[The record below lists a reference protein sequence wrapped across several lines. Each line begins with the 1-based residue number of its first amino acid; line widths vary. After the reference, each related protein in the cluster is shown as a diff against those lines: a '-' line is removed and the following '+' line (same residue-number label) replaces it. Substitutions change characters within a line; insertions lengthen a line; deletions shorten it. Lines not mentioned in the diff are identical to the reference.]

1 MNKTWKRQVFR
12 HTALYT
18 AILMFSHTGG
28 GGGAQAQTQT
38 QTHKYAI
45 VMNGQN
51 LPEVK
56 WGQDYKKLA
65 QKSNER
71 QFTHTTNFHI
81 KKNVTLSFN
90 NIDEVVAEKKDV
102 VVFGTA
108 TYLPPYG
115 KVSGFDADK
124 LKKRGDALGWIKTT
138 KPGLVGYSYEGVT
151 CQNNYNNASSGCP
164 ELIYKTQFS
173 FGQQGLKKKT
183 TGGLDIAEDKSRDNS
198 PIYKLQDYP
207 GLGVSFNLSSES
219 LVKSIKYNK
228 IISSFSEGVTQQN
241 GTQNQHKDKNLV
253 YTTGDYQYKN
263 KYSSRYVGQ
272 NEHSAI
278 AFYLNAKL
286 HLLDKKNIKN
296 IAQGKTV
303 NLGTLKSYV
312 EPTAEWKNK
321 RQNYFQ
327 GNWTFEDKG
336 TVSVKLK
343 LPEVKAGRCVNKNN
357 PNPNAKAPS
366 PALTAPALWFGPVQN
381 GKVQMYSAS
390 VSTYPDSSSSQIFL
404 QNLSRKDDTS
414 KPGRY
419 SLKPLSTSEIKS
431 KEPNFTGRQT
441 IIRLDGRVQ
450 QIKLGQSNNEV
461 VGFNGNSNNAT
472 FGIVSEGS
480 FMPDT
485 SEWKKVLLPWTVRVF
500 ADDSKFK
507 EFNKEEKDN
516 KPKYSQKYRS
526 RDNGKRERNLGDIV
540 NSPIVAV
547 GGYLATSANDGMV
560 HIFKKGNGGD
570 ERNYSLKLS
579 YIPGTMPRKDIENKD
594 STLAKELRAF
604 AEKGYVGD
612 RYGVDGGFVLRQV
625 NLNGKDHVFMFGA
638 MGFGGRGAYALDL
651 TKADGSDPTKA
662 SLFDVKDNGNN
673 GNNGNNRVEL
683 GYTVGTPQIGKT
695 HNGKYAAFLASGY
708 ATKKIDDPTNKT
720 ALYVYDLENNGNLI
734 KKIEVK
740 DGKGGLSSPTL
751 VDKDLDGT
759 VDIAYAG
766 DRGGKMYRFDL
777 SGQSPDQ
784 WTVRPIFEGT
794 KPITSAPA
802 ISQLKDK
809 RVVIFGTGSDLSE
822 EDVDN
827 MEEQYIYGIFDD
839 DTATTGTV
847 NFSGSGGGLL
857 EQVLSRDNDNKTL
870 FLTDY
875 KRSDGSGSKG
885 WVVKLKDG
893 QRVTVKPTVVL
904 RTAFVTIRKY
914 NDGGCGAETA
924 ILGINTADGGKLTKK
939 SARPI
944 VPDANKDVAQYS
956 GHKQTTKGKSIPIG
970 CMQKGNE
977 IVCPNGYVYD
987 KPVNVRYLDE
997 KKTDG
1002 FSTTA
1007 DGDAGG
1013 SGIDPA
1019 GKRSGKNNRCF
1030 SQKGVRTLLMNDLD
1044 SLDITGPTCGMKRI
1058 SWREVFY

>member
-1 MNKTWKRQVFR
+1 MNKTLKRRVFR
-12 HTALYT
+12 HTALYA

-28 GGGAQAQTQT
+28 GGAQAQTRQ
-38 QTHKYAI
+38 YAI
-45 VMNGQN
+45 IMNEGNQ
-51 LPEVK
+51 PEVQWNGSYSIK
-56 WGQDYKKLA
+56 DKDRKREY
-65 QKSNER
+65 
-71 QFTHTTNFHI
+71 THHNHSRGGSS
-81 KKNVTLSFN
+81 VSFN
-90 NIDEVVAEKKDV
+90 NSDELVSQQSGTA
-102 VVFGTA
+102 VFGTA

-115 KVSGFDADK
+115 KVSGFDADG
-124 LKKRGDALGWIKTT
+124 LNKRGNAAGWIRTT
-138 KPGLVGYSYEGVT
+138 RIALAGYSYEGVV
-151 CQNNYNNASSGCP
+151 CRSGTDCP
-164 ELIYKTQFS
+164 KLVYKTRFS
-173 FGQQGLKKKT
+173 FDNPDLVKNAGR
-183 TGGLDIAEDKSRDNS
+183 LDRHTDPSRENS
-198 PIYKLQDYP
+198 PIYKLKDYP
-207 GLGVSFNLSSES
+207 WLGVSFNLGAEGTTKDGKTINK
-219 LVKSIKYNK
+219 LV
-228 IISSFSEGVTQQN
+228 SSFDEKNSSN
-241 GTQNQHKDKNLV
+241 NNLV
-253 YTTGDYQYKN
+253 YTTEGRDISLGDWQREKTAMAY
-263 KYSSRYVGQ
+263 
-272 NEHSAI
+272 
-278 AFYLNAKL
+278 YLNAKL
-286 HLLDKKNIKN
+286 HLLDKKGIKDITN
-296 IAQGKTV
+296 KTV
-303 NLGTLKSYV
+303 QLGVLRPSIDVRLQRNTGLAGLLNFWASWDIKDNGQI
-312 EPTAEWKNK
+312 P
-321 RQNYFQ
+321 
-327 GNWTFEDKG
+327 
-336 TVSVKLK
+336 VKLG
-343 LPEVKAGRCVNKNN
+343 LPEVKAGRCINANN
-357 PNPNAKAPS
+357 PNKSTKAPS

-381 GKVQMYSAS
+381 GKMEMYSAS
-390 VSTYPDSSSSQIFL
+390 VSTYPDSSSSRIFL
-404 QNLSRKDDTS
+404 QNLKRKNDPN

-419 SLKPLSTSEIKS
+419 SLADLSASEIKS

-441 IIRLDGRVQ
+441 IIRLDGGVRHIQ
-450 QIKLGQSNNEV
+450 LDRNNEV
-461 VGFNGNSNNAT
+461 TSFNGDNGT
-472 FGIVSEGS
+472 FGIVKDLGVD
-480 FMPDT
+480 PDT
-485 SEWKKVLLPWTVRVF
+485 NEWKKVLLPWTVR
-500 ADDSKFK
+500 ASNNDNQFK
-507 EFNKEEKDN
+507 TFNQEEKDG
-516 KPKYSQKYRS
+516 KPKYSQKYRIRTKEDDNDKP
-526 RDNGKRERNLGDIV
+526 RDLGDIV

-547 GGYLATSANDGMV
+547 GEYLATSANDGMV

-570 ERNYSLKLS
+570 AHNYSLKLS
-579 YIPGTMPRKDIENKD
+579 YIPGTMPRKDIENKE

-604 AEKGYVGD
+604 AEKSYVGD
-612 RYGVDGGFVLRQV
+612 RYGVDGGFVLRQY
-625 NLNGKDHVFMFGA
+625 KDRVFMFGA

-651 TKADGSDPTKA
+651 TKADGSDPTA
-662 SLFDVKDNGNN
+662 VSLFDVKHDNN
-673 GNNGNNRVEL
+673 GKNSNNSVQL

-695 HNGKYAAFLASGY
+695 HNDKYAAFLASGY

-720 ALYVYDLENNGNLI
+720 ALYVYDLENNGTLI
-734 KKIEVK
+734 RKIEVK

-766 DRGGKMYRFDL
+766 DRGGNMYRFDL
-777 SGQSPDQ
+777 SSQSPDQ

-827 MEEQYIYGIFDD
+827 TDEQYIYGIFDD
-839 DTATTGTV
+839 DTATTGSV

-857 EQVLSRDNDNKTL
+857 EQVLEQKDKTL

-875 KRSDGSGSKG
+875 KRSDGSGNKG

-904 RTAFVTIRKY
+904 RTAFVTIHKY
-914 NDGGCGAETA
+914 TGTDKCGAETA

-944 VPDANKDVAQYS
+944 VPEANTAVAQYS
-956 GHKQTTKGKSIPIG
+956 GHKKGTNGKSIPIG

-1013 SGIDPA
+1013 SGIDPD
-1019 GKRSGKNNRCF
+1019 GKRAGKNNRCF

-1058 SWREVFY
+1058 SWREVFF

>member
-1 MNKTWKRQVFR
+1 MNKTLKRQVFR
-12 HTALYT
+12 HTALYA

-28 GGGAQAQTQT
+28 GGGAQAQTS
-38 QTHKYAI
+38 KYAI
-45 VMNGQN
+45 IMNEGNQLEVKPNGQYSTIKN
-51 LPEVK
+51 K
-56 WGQDYKKLA
+56 DR
-65 QKSNER
+65 ER
-71 QFTHTTNFHI
+71 EYTHHHQYTGGGS
-81 KKNVTLSFN
+81 VSFN
-90 NIDEVVAEKKDV
+90 NSDELVSRQSGTA
-102 VVFGTA
+102 VFGTA

-115 KVSGFDADK
+115 KVSGFDADG
-124 LKKRGDALGWIKTT
+124 LEKRNNAAGWIRTT
-138 KPGLVGYSYEGVT
+138 RIALAGYSYANVICRSNT
-151 CQNNYNNASSGCP
+151 GCP
-164 ELIYKTQFS
+164 QLVYKTRFS
-173 FGQQGLKKKT
+173 FGHSGLSKKKT
-183 TGGLDIAEDKSRDNS
+183 DGRLDIYEDKSRDGS
-198 PIYKLQDYP
+198 PIYKLKDYP
-207 GLGVSFNLSSES
+207 WLGVSFNLGSKNTVKNSQSSSS
-219 LVKSIKYNK
+219 L
-228 IISSFSEGVTQQN
+228 ISSFSEDN
-241 GTQNQHKDKNLV
+241 NNQTIV
-253 YTTGDYQYKN
+253 STTEGHPISLGD
-263 KYSSRYVGQ
+263 GQ
-272 NEHSAI
+272 REHTAM
-278 AFYLNAKL
+278 AYYLNAKL
-286 HLLDKKNIKN
+286 HLLDKKGIKD
-296 IAQGKTV
+296 ITDKTV
-303 NLGTLKSYV
+303 QLGVLKPSIDV
-312 EPTAEWKNK
+312 
-321 RQNYFQ
+321 RQRQ
-327 GNWTFEDKG
+327 GANWLSFWAKWDIKDNG
-336 TVSVKLK
+336 QIPVKLG
-343 LPEVKAGRCVNKNN
+343 LQQVKAGRCINKPN
-357 PNPNAKAPS
+357 PNPNKKDLS

-431 KEPNFTGRQT
+431 KEPTFTGRQT
-441 IIRLDGRVQ
+441 VIRLDGGVQ
-450 QIKLGQSNNEV
+450 QIKLQGNEV
-461 VGFNGNSNNAT
+461 TSFNVNNGNNT
-472 FGIVSEGS
+472 FGIVKEYSVT
-480 FMPDT
+480 PDAN
-485 SEWKKVLLPWTVRVF
+485 EWKKVLLPWTVR
-500 ADDSKFK
+500 ASNDDNQFK
-507 EFNKEEKDN
+507 TINQQLNQQKIQ
-516 KPKYSQKYRS
+516 YSQRYRI
-526 RDNGKRERNLGDIV
+526 RDNGNRDLGDIV

-547 GGYLATSANDGMV
+547 GEYLATSANDGMV

-579 YIPGTMPRKDIENKD
+579 YIPGTMPRKNIENND

-625 NLNGKDHVFMFGA
+625 NNLNGQDRVFMFGA

-651 TKADGSDPTKA
+651 TKADSNNPTA
-662 SLFDVKDNGNN
+662 VSLFDVKNDKNSNN
-673 GNNGNNRVEL
+673 GVEL

-708 ATKKIDDPTNKT
+708 ATKEITSGDNKT
-720 ALYVYDLENNGNLI
+720 ALYVYDLEGNGTNNLI
-734 KKIEVK
+734 KKIEVPG
-740 DGKGGLSSPTL
+740 GKGGLSSPTL

-766 DRGGKMYRFDL
+766 DRGGNMYRFDL
-777 SGQSPDQ
+777 SSQDPKQ
-784 WTVRPIFEGT
+784 WSARAIFKGD

-822 EDVDN
+822 DDVLSTS
-827 MEEQYIYGIFDD
+827 EQYIYGIFDD
-839 DTATTGTV
+839 DTAASNVDVKLKGL
-847 NFSGSGGGLL
+847 GGGLL
-857 EQVLSRDNDNKTL
+857 EQVLEQKDKTL

-875 KRSDGSGSKG
+875 KRSDGSGNKG

-904 RTAFVTIRKY
+904 RTAFVTIHKY
-914 NDGGCGAETA
+914 TGTDKCGAETA

-944 VPDANKDVAQYS
+944 VPEANQAVAQYS
-956 GHKQTTKGKSIPIG
+956 GHKKTANGKSIPIG

-977 IVCPNGYVYD
+977 TVCPNGYVYD

-1044 SLDITGPTCGMKRI
+1044 SLDITGPMCGMKRI
-1058 SWREVFY
+1058 SWREVFF

>member
-1 MNKTWKRQVFR
+1 MNKTLKRQVFR
-12 HTALYT
+12 HTALYA

-28 GGGAQAQTQT
+28 GGAQAQTRQ
-38 QTHKYAI
+38 YAI
-45 VMNGQN
+45 IMNEGNQ
-51 LPEVK
+51 PEVQWNGSYSIK
-56 WGQDYKKLA
+56 DKDRKREY
-65 QKSNER
+65 
-71 QFTHTTNFHI
+71 THHNHSRGGSS
-81 KKNVTLSFN
+81 VSFN
-90 NIDEVVAEKKDV
+90 NSDELVSQQSGTA
-102 VVFGTA
+102 VFGTA

-115 KVSGFDADK
+115 KVSGFDADG
-124 LKKRGDALGWIKTT
+124 LNKRGNAAGWIRTT
-138 KPGLVGYSYEGVT
+138 RIALAGYSYEGVV
-151 CQNNYNNASSGCP
+151 CRSSTGCP
-164 ELIYKTQFS
+164 KLVYKTRFS
-173 FGQQGLKKKT
+173 FDNPDLVKNAGR
-183 TGGLDIAEDKSRDNS
+183 LDRHTDPSRENS
-198 PIYKLQDYP
+198 PIYKLKDYP
-207 GLGVSFNLSSES
+207 WLGVSFNLGAEGTTKDGKTINK
-219 LVKSIKYNK
+219 LV
-228 IISSFSEGVTQQN
+228 SSFDEKNSSN
-241 GTQNQHKDKNLV
+241 NNLV
-253 YTTGDYQYKN
+253 YTTEGRDISLGDWQREKTAMAY
-263 KYSSRYVGQ
+263 
-272 NEHSAI
+272 
-278 AFYLNAKL
+278 YLNAKL
-286 HLLDKKNIKN
+286 HLLDKKGIKDITN
-296 IAQGKTV
+296 KTV
-303 NLGTLKSYV
+303 QLGVLRPSIDVRLQRNTGL
-312 EPTAEWKNK
+312 A
-321 RQNYFQ
+321 
-327 GNWTFEDKG
+327 GLLTFWASWDIKDNG
-336 TVSVKLK
+336 QIPVKLG
-343 LPEVKAGRCVNKNN
+343 LPEVKAGRCINKAN
-357 PNPNAKAPS
+357 PNPKAQALS

-419 SLKPLSTSEIKS
+419 SLKPLSMSEIKS

-441 IIRLDGRVQ
+441 VIRLDSGVQ
-450 QIKLGQSNNEV
+450 QIKLQGNEV
-461 VGFNGNSNNAT
+461 ANFNGNDGKNDT

-485 SEWKKVLLPWTVRVF
+485 SEWKKVLLPWTVR
-500 ADDSKFK
+500 ASNDDGQFNT
-507 EFNKEEKDN
+507 FNKEEN
-516 KPKYSQKYRS
+516 NGKPKYSQKYRS
-526 RDNGKRERNLGDIV
+526 RDSSKHERNLGDIV

-560 HIFKKGNGGD
+560 HIFKKGNGVD

-579 YIPGTMPRKDIENKD
+579 YIPGTMPRQYFDNDTSALKD

-625 NLNGKDHVFMFGA
+625 EWKGQNRVFMFGA
-638 MGFGGRGAYALDL
+638 MGLGGRGAYALDL
-651 TKADGSDPTKA
+651 TKAENGDPTA
-662 SLFDVKDNGNN
+662 VSLFDVKNDKNKGNN
-673 GNNGNNRVEL
+673 SAEL

-695 HNGKYAAFLASGY
+695 HDGKYAAFLASGY
-708 ATKKIDDPTNKT
+708 ATKTIDSTDNKT
-720 ALYVYDLENNGNLI
+720 ALYVYDLESSGTLI
-734 KKIEVK
+734 KKIDVPG
-740 DGKGGLSSPTL
+740 GKGGLSSPTL

-766 DRGGKMYRFDL
+766 DRGGSMYRFDL
-777 SGQSPDQ
+777 KDWSVRTIFSGN
-784 WTVRPIFEGT
+784 

-822 EDVDN
+822 EDVLNTD
-827 MEEQYIYGIFDD
+827 EQYIYGIFDD
-839 DTATTGTV
+839 DTAASNVDVKLKGL
-847 NFSGSGGGLL
+847 GGGLL
-857 EQVLSRDNDNKTL
+857 EQVLEQKDKTL

-875 KRSDGSGSKG
+875 KRSDGSGNKG

-914 NDGGCGAETA
+914 KDNGCGAETA

-944 VPDANKDVAQYS
+944 VPDTNTAVAQYS
-956 GHKQTTKGKSIPIG
+956 GHKKGTNGKSIPIG

-1013 SGIDPA
+1013 SGIDPD
-1019 GKRSGKNNRCF
+1019 GKRAGKNNRCF

-1044 SLDITGPTCGMKRI
+1044 SLDITG
-1058 SWREVFY
+1058 